1 MSKIQWTDVT
11 WNPIVG
17 CSKNDPACANCYAV
31 LQAYRNEKMGKALE
45 AQGKNPGKLAQYY
58 GVSDGKNWTGNLAFY
73 EPAMVLPDSWRKPRR
88 IFVNSMSDLFHEDLD
103 WRIVHNV
110 LDVMQGVDRHRYQVL
125 TKRPH
130 KMEAHLIY
138 LRKAP
143 LLQHCLF
150 GCSVG
155 TQSTADK
162 SRHPMEKLSRYGFKT
177 WVSAEP
183 LLGPVDF
190 SGWEFLDWIVIGG
203 ESGPGA
209 RPFNLGWARQ
219 IIGWAKAHDIPV
231 FFKQWGAKP
240 TPLTDGSQKG
250 DDFEAWPQ
258 DLQIR
263 QYPEALLV

>member
-1 MSKIQWTDVT
+1 MSKIQWTDET

-17 CSKNDPACANCYAV
+17 CTKIDPACANCYAV
-31 LQAYRNEKMGKALE
+31 RQAYRNEAMGKALE

-58 GVSDGKNWTGNLAFY
+58 GVSDGKNWTGKLNLY

-88 IFVNSMSDLFHEDLD
+88 IFVNSMSDLFHENLPAVLTQD
-103 WRIVHNV
+103 V
-110 LDVMQGVDRHRYQVL
+110 LDVVRDVNHHRYQVL

-130 KMEAHLIY
+130 RMESHLY
-138 LRKAP
+138 DNCDP
-143 LLQHCLF
+143 LEFGHCIF

-162 SRHPMEKLSRYGFKT
+162 FGWPMEKLAGSGFKT

-209 RPFNLGWARQ
+209 RRFDISWARQ
-219 IIGWAKAHDIPV
+219 IIGWAKANNIPV

-240 TPLTDGSQKG
+240 TPLTDSSRKG
-250 DDFEAWPQ
+250 DNFEVWPQ
-258 DLQIR
+258 HLQIR